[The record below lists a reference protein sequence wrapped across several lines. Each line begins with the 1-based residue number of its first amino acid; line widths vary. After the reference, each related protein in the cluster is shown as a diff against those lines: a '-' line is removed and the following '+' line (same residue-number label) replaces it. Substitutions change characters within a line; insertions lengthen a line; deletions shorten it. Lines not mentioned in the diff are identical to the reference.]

1 MCKVKILIWVW
12 VLILVLLGSFVKMKI
27 ISAIRVSIPK
37 SERGK
42 SQLLRILYHQFQ
54 ACQRFFIPVWLYSSI
69 LSTPTIGAIR
79 HVSNLCQIVK
89 SVPQTHWS
97 QYFQRFHH
105 YIPVTHK

>member
-37 SERGK
+37 SEGK

-54 ACQRFFIPVWLYSSI
+54 ACQRFFVPFLFCCLLLESQHF
-69 LSTPTIGAIR
+69 LSKGLPNPLNNKITKT
-79 HVSNLCQIVK
+79 Q
-89 SVPQTHWS
+89 
-97 QYFQRFHH
+97 
-105 YIPVTHK
+105 